1 MQIDFETLR
10 RLLKSTNI
18 PVYRD
23 EAPTTADYPYIIYQF
38 VNEQYKRAS
47 NKVMNELP
55 LYQIAFITEG
65 TESELRPLKS
75 VLKNNDVLFETFVKG
90 PYSLENDDRVTQY
103 VTFVRCVE

>member
-23 EAPTTADYPYIIYQF
+23 EAPTTEEYPYIIYQF

-65 TESELRPLKS
+65 TESELRPLKA